1 MARYS
6 LKQAAEAAG
15 KAKSSIHRDIKSGK
29 LSAAK
34 DEHGRVWIDA
44 AELHRVYPA
53 KRSTE
58 HPVEQA
64 GNGPGGTKLAL
75 LEQEVEHLKA
85 MLEREKDACRD
96 LARRLDAE
104 AEERRRLTALL
115 VHQAEPVRPASEVS
129 APAGQGQEAP
139 GGILGKLFGWRGT

>member
-6 LKQAAEAAG
+6 LKQAAEAVG
-15 KAKSSIHRDIKSGK
+15 KAKSSIHRDIKAGRI
-29 LSAAK
+29 SAMK

-44 AELHRVYPA
+44 AELHRVYPPKVEA
-53 KRSTE
+53 GRS
-58 HPVEQA
+58 VEQA
-64 GNGPGGTKLAL
+64 GNEPGGTKLAL

-85 MLEREKDACRD
+85 MLEREKEACRD

-115 VHQAEPVRPASEVS
+115 VHQGQPEAQH
-129 APAGQGQEAP
+129 QGQEP
-139 GGILGKLFGWRGT
+139 GGILGKLFGRK